1 MRDNCEGEAEME
13 RGIFQEEHII
23 FRDAFVKHLEKEV
36 VPYYEQWE
44 QDHKV
49 PKEAWLKMGENGF
62 LCPWVAEEYGGA
74 GAGFEYSVIIAE
86 EVNRRDLVG
95 FMHSLHSSIITPYI
109 DTYGTEEQKKK
120 WLPGCVTGEIIT
132 AIAMTEPGAGS
143 DLAAL
148 RTTAVKD
155 GDHYI
160 INGQKTFISNGLC
173 SNLVIVAAKTDVKA
187 GYKGISLICVEEGA
201 PGFSRGR
208 RLEKMGMH
216 AADTAELVFE
226 DCRVPVSNLLGQEGK
241 GFSYMMQKLQ
251 RERLMNVLGSV
262 AMAEAMLALTIKYA
276 KERIIF
282 GKPVSSFQHNTFKI
296 VEMATEIDLAR
307 TYADELVKRHM
318 VNIDITKEVCMAK
331 SWIAEMVNRV
341 AYQCLQLHGGYGYME
356 EYPICRFVRDAR
368 VIPIYAGSTEV
379 MKTVVGKIMKL

>member
-1 MRDNCEGEAEME
+1 ME

-23 FRDAFVKHLEKEV
+23 FRDAFVKYLEKEV
-36 VPYYEQWE
+36 VPHYEQWE
-44 QDHKV
+44 QDHNV
-49 PKEAWLKMGENGF
+49 PKEAWLKMGEKGF
-62 LCPWVAEEYGGA
+62 LCPWVAEEYGGP

-86 EVNRRDLVG
+86 EINRRDLVG
-95 FMHSLHSSIITPYI
+95 FMSSLHSSIIVPYI
-109 DTYGTEEQKKK
+109 DTFGTEEQKKK

-148 RTTAVKD
+148 RATAIKD

-173 SNLVIVAAKTDVKA
+173 SNLVIVAVKTDASA

-208 RLEKMGMH
+208 RLEKMGLH

-226 DCRVPVSNLLGQEGK
+226 DCRVPVANLLGQEGK
-241 GFSYMMQKLQ
+241 GFYYMMQKLQ
-251 RERLMNVLGSV
+251 RERLMSVLGAV
-262 AMAEAMLALTIKYA
+262 AMAEGMLALTIKYT
-276 KERIIF
+276 KERVIF

-296 VEMATEIDLAR
+296 VEMATEVELAR
-307 TYADELVKRHM
+307 TYTDELIKRHIAG
-318 VNIDITKEVCMAK
+318 IDITKEVCMAK
-331 SWIAEMVNRV
+331 AWIAEMVNRL
-341 AYQCLQLHGGYGYME
+341 AHQCLQLHGGYGYME

-368 VIPIYAGSTEV
+368 PLTIYAGSTEV
-379 MKTVVGKIMKL
+379 MKTVVGKMLGL

>member
-1 MRDNCEGEAEME
+1 ME

-23 FRDAFVKHLEKEV
+23 FRDAFVKYLEKEV
-36 VPYYEQWE
+36 VPHYEQWE
-44 QDHKV
+44 QDHNV
-49 PKEAWLKMGENGF
+49 PKEAWLKMGEKGF
-62 LCPWVAEEYGGA
+62 LCSWVAEEYGGP

-86 EVNRRDLVG
+86 EINRRDLVG
-95 FMHSLHSSIITPYI
+95 FMSSLHSSIIVPYI
-109 DTYGTEEQKKK
+109 DTFGTEEQKKK

-148 RTTAVKD
+148 RATAIKD

-173 SNLVIVAAKTDVKA
+173 SNLVIVAVKTDASA

-208 RLEKMGMH
+208 RLEKMGLH

-226 DCRVPVSNLLGQEGK
+226 DCRVPVANLLGQEGK
-241 GFSYMMQKLQ
+241 GFYYMMQKLQ
-251 RERLMNVLGSV
+251 RERLMSVLGAV
-262 AMAEAMLALTIKYA
+262 AMAEGMLALTIKYT
-276 KERIIF
+276 KERVIF

-296 VEMATEIDLAR
+296 VEMATEVELAR
-307 TYADELVKRHM
+307 TYTDELIKRHIAG
-318 VNIDITKEVCMAK
+318 IDITKEVCMAK
-331 SWIAEMVNRV
+331 AWIAEMVNRL
-341 AYQCLQLHGGYGYME
+341 AHQCLQLHGGYGYME

-368 VIPIYAGSTEV
+368 PLTIYAGSTEV
-379 MKTVVGKIMKL
+379 MKTVVGKMLGL

>member
-1 MRDNCEGEAEME
+1 ME
-13 RGIFQEEHII
+13 RGLFQEEHII
-23 FRDAFVKHLEKEV
+23 FRDSFVKYLEKEV
-36 VPYYEQWE
+36 VPHYEQWE
-44 QDHKV
+44 KEHNV

-62 LCPWVAEEYGGA
+62 LCPWVEEGYGGA
-74 GAGFEYSVIIAE
+74 EAGFEYSVIIAE
-86 EVNRRDLVG
+86 EINRRDLVG
-95 FMHSLHSSIITPYI
+95 FMSSLHSNIIAPYI

-173 SNLVIVAAKTDVKA
+173 SNLVIVAAKTDSSA
-187 GYKGISLICVEEGA
+187 GYKGISLICVEEGT

-208 RLEKMGMH
+208 RLDKMGMH

-226 DCRVPVSNLLGQEGK
+226 DCRVPVANLLGQEGK
-241 GFSYMMQKLQ
+241 GFYYMMQKLQ
-251 RERLMNVLGSV
+251 RERLMSVIGSV
-262 AMAEAMLALTIKYA
+262 AMAEGMLELTIKYT
-276 KERIIF
+276 KERVIF

-296 VEMATEIDLAR
+296 VEMATEVDLAR
-307 TYADELVKRHM
+307 IYTDELIKRHM
-318 VNIDITKEVCMAK
+318 AGIDITKEVCMAK
-331 SWIAEMVNRV
+331 SWIAEMTNRLGH
-341 AYQCLQLHGGYGYME
+341 QCLQLHGGYGYME

-368 VIPIYAGSTEV
+368 PLTIYAGSTEV
-379 MKTVVGKIMKL
+379 MKTVVGKMMGL

>member
-1 MRDNCEGEAEME
+1 ME

-23 FRDAFVKHLEKEV
+23 FRDTFVKYLEKEV

-44 QDHKV
+44 HDHNV
-49 PKEAWLKMGENGF
+49 PKSAWLKMGENGF
-62 LCPWVAEEYGGA
+62 LCPWVKEEYGGSE
-74 GAGFEYSVIIAE
+74 AGFEYSVIIAE
-86 EVNRRDLVG
+86 EINRRDLVG
-95 FMHSLHSSIITPYI
+95 FMSSLHSNIIAPYI

-132 AIAMTEPGAGS
+132 AVAMTEPGAGS

-155 GDHYI
+155 GDQYV

-173 SNLVIVAAKTDVKA
+173 SNLVIVAAKTDTSA

-208 RLEKMGMH
+208 RLDKMGLH

-241 GFSYMMQKLQ
+241 GFYYMMQKLQ
-251 RERLMNVLGSV
+251 RERLMSIIGAV
-262 AMAEAMLALTIKYA
+262 AMAEGMLDLTIKYT
-276 KERIIF
+276 KERFIF
-282 GKPVSSFQHNTFKI
+282 GKPVCSFQSNTFKI
-296 VEMATEIDLAR
+296 VEMATEVELAR
-307 TYADELVKRHM
+307 TYTDELIRRHM
-318 VNIDITKEVCMAK
+318 ANIDITKEVCMAK
-331 SWIAEMVNRV
+331 SWIAEMTNRLGH
-341 AYQCLQLHGGYGYME
+341 QCLQLHGGYGYME

-368 VIPIYAGSTEV
+368 PLTIYAGSTEV
-379 MKTVVGKIMKL
+379 MKNVVGKMMGL